1 MVRPVDKVAR
11 EVKIAEI
18 KRQIAAGTYD
28 SPERLEK
35 AVEKFLDAQSREAS
49 GPNKPR

>member
-1 MVRPVDKVAR
+1 MVRGVNKVAR

-28 SPERLEK
+28 SPDKLEK
-35 AVEKFLDAQSREAS
+35 AVDAFLDRQPDDQKRP
-49 GPNKPR
+49 GKPR

>member
-1 MVRPVDKVAR
+1 MVRPIDKVAR

-35 AVEKFLDAQSREAS
+35 AVDAFLDQQSREVRRPA
-49 GPNKPR
+49 KPR